1 MSGEPVGYNSV
12 HQRKFINSGANFYSE
27 LKKVTSGVG
36 LAGKSL
42 PVTLW
47 LTIKRRVPTSP
58 PTLTG
63 RTFSG
68 SRLRTHTRESH
79 LQETGVIGDLSLTP
93 NPGEL
98 VITTADKSL

>member
-36 LAGKSL
+36 LAGECL

-47 LTIKRRVPTSP
+47 LTIKRCVPTSP
-58 PTLTG
+58 PFPDTDRQDVFRVEAVHSHTRVSLTG
-63 RTFSG
+63 NRSN
-68 SRLRTHTRESH
+68 R
-79 LQETGVIGDLSLTP
+79 
-93 NPGEL
+93 
-98 VITTADKSL
+98 

>member
-1 MSGEPVGYNSV
+1 MSGELVGYNSV

-36 LAGKSL
+36 LAGESL

-58 PTLTG
+58 PFPDTD
-63 RTFSG
+63 RQDVFRVEAAHS
-68 SRLRTHTRESH
+68 HTR
-79 LQETGVIGDLSLTP
+79 VSLAG
-93 NPGEL
+93 NR
-98 VITTADKSL
+98 SNR